1 MEQKINYKPTEPDA
15 IETLTNLQGGV
26 LQGLLTRMMAD
37 VAMAT
42 AEFGDTKKKG
52 KLTLALEFSPSKGE
66 GMINITHKL
75 TGQFPTGRG
84 KRSEEV
90 EDEQPMYINRRGA
103 LTPMPEAQGA
113 FTFDAETGE
122 VTQ

>member
-1 MEQKINYKPTEPDA
+1 MEQKINYTPTEPDA
-15 IETLTNLQGGV
+15 IETLTQLQGGV
-26 LQGLLTRMMAD
+26 LTGLMTRMLAD
-37 VAMAT
+37 VAMAA
-42 AEFGDTKKKG
+42 AEFGDSKKKG
-52 KLTLALEFSPSKGE
+52 KLTLQLEITPSKGE
-66 GMINITHKL
+66 GMVNIEHKL

-90 EDEQPMYINRRGA
+90 GDEQPMYINRKGA

-122 VTQ
+122 VVK